1 MKTAAWHS
9 IAARLARERIIYF
22 LVAGVLLFAAGSA
35 WPRATRKPDLSRDE
49 ALYRQALASGL
60 QQDDAIIRRRLVQK
74 IEFLFADPALT
85 GVPSEKD
92 LASYLRQHR
101 DRYEEP
107 GKMAFSQVYF
117 SRSRRG
123 SHAVDDARAFLAK
136 LAAQRHPPEQSPPK
150 GGDPFMLGYDFPA
163 ESREEIAA
171 QFGDSF
177 AAAIN
182 GLAPGLWQGPIE
194 SAFGAHLVRVSGRQE
209 GRLPSLDEVRARV
222 FADVMNERRKAA
234 AERAYARIRS
244 HYQVVVQQ
252 ENQ

>member
-1 MKTAAWHS
+1 MKTADWHS
-9 IAARLARERIIYF
+9 IAARLAHERITYF

-35 WPRATRKPDLSRDE
+35 WPRATREPGISREE
-49 ALYRQALASGL
+49 ALYRQALAGGL
-60 QQDDAIIRRRLVQK
+60 EQDDAIIRRRLVQK

-85 GVPSEKD
+85 GTPTEKD
-92 LASYLRQHR
+92 LASYLQQHR
-101 DRYEEP
+101 DRYQEP
-107 GKMAFSQVYF
+107 GKVAFSQVYF

-123 SHAVDDARAFLAK
+123 SRTDEDTHAFLAR
-136 LAAQRHPPEQSPPK
+136 LTAQRHPPEQSPPD

-163 ESREEIAA
+163 ESREEIAV

-252 ENQ
+252 ENK